1 MLILWGFKAKIHGVK
16 QRPQLVVSF
25 LTDIGYTI
33 WQVMYMNGVQI
44 GMMRITTTLHHL
56 KIQKGQ
62 NQAQRGDEYY
72 EVGLGII
79 LQATLHVACS
89 YLLATVT
96 IRLIDPKA
104 LVFDVFLMLSDLVD

>member
-1 MLILWGFKAKIHGVK
+1 MLILLGFKAKIHGVK

-25 LTDIGYTI
+25 LTDIGYTR

-79 LQATLHVACS
+79 LQANTARNMLVSAR
-89 YLLATVT
+89 YGN
-96 IRLIDPKA
+96 DPADRFKS
-104 LVFDVFLMLSDLVD
+104 LGFRCVSDVK